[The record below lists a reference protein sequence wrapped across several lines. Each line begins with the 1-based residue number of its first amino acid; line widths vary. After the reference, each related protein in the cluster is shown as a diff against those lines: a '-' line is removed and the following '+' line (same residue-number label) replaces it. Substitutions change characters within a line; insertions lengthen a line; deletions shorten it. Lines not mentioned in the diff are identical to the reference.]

1 MSVKG
6 IFTSDAGIVS
16 DRKGDFASSL
26 LHIMPTG
33 MAPMFA
39 FTAGMES
46 AGASD
51 TTITW
56 FEENVNS
63 GRINVI
69 NNAALTTSFTV
80 DNETTIKQSD
90 IFLIEATGE
99 YIFVASVTAAV
110 ATVIRGFAGSTI
122 TTIDGSS
129 TPVPMQRIG
138 TAHEEGS
145 PRPIAQ
151 ANLGYPVTNNMQIFR
166 NTWDVTGTARVVQFH
181 TGDRIAKN
189 KADNAQFHSEDI
201 ERSLM
206 WGRKTIGIVNNKP
219 FRTFDGIMTQ
229 IKTNVEAQGA
239 GSIGASVSLTEIRDF
254 LQSIFE
260 RNIRGKPNERI
271 SFVGNTVLAV
281 IDDLV
286 MNVTQYNVTVG
297 EDMFGMRVKKLIT
310 PFGDL
315 SLVTHPMMVLS
326 PLWTKDLYVLHPGAI
341 RVRYLRRTFADDYD
355 LDGRR
360 AGDDAD
366 FGVLTTEMSV
376 EYKAELTGGKFT
388 GIDTPELV

>member
-6 IFTSDAGIVS
+6 VFTSDAGIVS

-33 MAPMFA
+33 MAPLFA
-39 FTAGMES
+39 LTAGMES
-46 AGASD
+46 AAASD

-63 GRINVI
+63 GRVSIT
-69 NNAALTTSFTV
+69 NNAGVGTTLVV
-80 DNETTIKQSD
+80 DNETTVKATD
-90 IFLIEATGE
+90 IFLVEASGE
-99 YIFVASVTAAV
+99 YIFIVSMAGTS
-110 ATVIRGFAGSTI
+110 ATVIRGFAST
-122 TTIDGSS
+122 TAVAIDGSS

-145 PRPIAQ
+145 SKPIAQ
-151 ANLGYPVTNNMQIFR
+151 ANLGYPRTNSMQIFR

-201 ERSLM
+201 ERSLLH
-206 WGRKTIGIVNNKP
+206 GRKTIGVVNNKP
-219 FRTFDGIMTQ
+219 FRTFDGILTQ
-229 IKTNVEAQGA
+229 ITTNVEAQGA
-239 GSIGASVSLTEIRDF
+239 GSIGASVSLKEIRTF

-271 SFVGNTVLAV
+271 SFCGNTFLAV
-281 IDDLV
+281 LDDLV
-286 MNVTQYNVTVG
+286 LNVAQYNVTVG
-297 EDMFGMRVKKLIT
+297 EEAFGMRVKKFIT
-310 PFGDL
+310 PFGDI

-341 RVRYLRRTFADDYD
+341 RIRYLRRTFADDYD
-355 LDGRR
+355 MEGRR

-388 GIDTPELV
+388 GIDTPETV